1 MRSSATC
8 IKRQTLLYIQKL
20 RHGNFHVTFPI
31 YDPSTPDSV
40 AWERL
45 ISTIASAKMEF
56 NDISYERD
64 FTHFDRTT
72 TIQLLYLF
80 PHPSRHYWFPSWA
93 QVQQYPDVSVRDNDP
108 VLVAGNMDYSLHM
121 DYSLCIM
128 SGRIYYG
135 CSLELKWP
143 PTSKAKAAYHCSM
156 GMGSEIVELAATVP
170 ALNLILIQKVCL
182 FWLIS
187 AQIVAYGPLKKVR
200 ITARV

>member
-80 PHPSRHYWFPSWA
+80 PHPSRQYWFPSWA
-93 QVQQYPDVSVRDNDP
+93 QVQQYPEYYFSSI
-108 VLVAGNMDYSLHM
+108 LSLAR
-121 DYSLCIM
+121 LIL
-128 SGRIYYG
+128 SG
-135 CSLELKWP
+135 K
-143 PTSKAKAAYHCSM
+143 PTSCCTKEDSRIWR
-156 GMGSEIVELAATVP
+156 GSWKSQA
-170 ALNLILIQKVCL
+170 IQG
-182 FWLIS
+182 FRS
-187 AQIVAYGPLKKVR
+187 ACCKGAVHAPQ
-200 ITARV
+200 